1 MLTKEQIQ
9 SFKEKLEKTKA
20 DLEKQVKDLEGK
32 VPEFGTETD
41 HFEEEAD
48 EAEQFGTNLGIA
60 QAFRERLIN
69 VNHALDKIGAGA
81 YGKCENCK
89 DQDVPIKNLEA
100 NPELRFCRKC
110 E

>member
-9 SFKEKLEKTKA
+9 QFKTRLEKTKT
-20 DLEKQVKDLEGK
+20 DLEKQIKDLEGK
-32 VPEFGTETD
+32 VPEFGSETD

-48 EAEQFGTNLGIA
+48 EAEAFGANLGIA
-60 QAFRERLIN
+60 QALRERLNN
-69 VNHALDKIGAGA
+69 VNHALQKITKNA
-81 YGKCENCK
+81 YGKCENCEN
-89 DQDVPIKNLEA
+89 QEVPLKNLEA

>member
-9 SFKEKLEKTKA
+9 NFGERLEKTKA
-20 DLEKQVKDLEGK
+20 DLEKQIKDLEGK
-32 VPEFGTETD
+32 VPDFGSETD

-48 EAEQFGTNLGIA
+48 EAEAFSTNLGIA
-60 QAFRERLIN
+60 KTLRERLVN
-69 VNHALDKIGAGA
+69 VNHALDKIATGT
-81 YGKCENCK
+81 YGKCENC
-89 DQDVPIKNLEA
+89 QEQEVPLKNLET